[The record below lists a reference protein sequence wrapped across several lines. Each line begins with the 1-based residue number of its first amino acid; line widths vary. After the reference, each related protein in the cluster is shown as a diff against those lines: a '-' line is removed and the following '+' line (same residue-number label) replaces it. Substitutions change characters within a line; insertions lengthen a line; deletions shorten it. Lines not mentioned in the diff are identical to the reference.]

1 MCQRWLGK
9 VGEHVLKVA
18 EDYGVV
24 GRILK
29 QENYTQIFVTVLYSC
44 KALSK
49 HYYKIM
55 LPRKS

>member
-1 MCQRWLGK
+1 ML
-9 VGEHVLKVA
+9 EVA

-29 QENYTQIFVTVLYSC
+29 QENHTQIFVTVLYSC

-49 HYYKIM
+49 RYYKIM
-55 LPRKS
+55 LSQKG